1 MPIQI
6 PLEQLLDR
14 INIDNE
20 WWKTGTINPFYSRM
34 KPRAYIEL
42 FSPLVFERQIKRA
55 VVLMGQRRIGKSVM
69 IYHTIQQLIES
80 GVNPKDICYIS
91 IDTPIYH
98 KIHLEELMQV
108 VKKHQGRTD
117 YNGMYF
123 FFDEIQYLKDWEI
136 HLKSLVDTFHDT
148 KFIVSGSA
156 AAALKL
162 KSRESGAGRF
172 SDFILPPLTFYE
184 FLELK
189 QIEGLFIFE
198 RQHGLEHY
206 KTNDIEKLNAY
217 FTDYINFG
225 GYPEVTLNKS
235 IQADPE
241 RYIQSDIIEKVLQR
255 DLPSLYGIDNTQEL
269 NSLFASLAHGTGN
282 EVSMEGLS
290 QKSNV
295 AKATIAKYLDYLE
308 AAFLIRRVYRID
320 ENATKFKRAVNF
332 KVYLTNPSL
341 RTAFFSAVKEGDTAM
356 GNMIETACYSQWEHS
371 IAKNVLHYARWSKG
385 EIDMVSLNKLGRPS
399 WAVEFKAGN
408 DAILAPYILFC
419 KSNNAHKLTLTTK
432 DVMKVKEV
440 DGVEV
445 SYTPSS
451 LYCYTVGRN
460 LIEGRLNKSFLME

>member
-20 WWKTGTINPFYSRM
+20 WWHTGAINPFYSRM

-42 FSPLVFERQIKRA
+42 FSPLVFDKSIKRA

-69 IYHTIQQLIES
+69 IYHTIQQLTTS

-91 IDTPIYH
+91 IDTPVYT

-108 VKKHQGRTD
+108 VKKHQERKD

-162 KSRESGAGRF
+162 KSKESGAGRF

-184 FLELK
+184 FLDLKELDNSLIIPHK
-189 QIEGLFIFE
+189 NEIGYYQ
-198 RQHGLEHY
+198 
-206 KTNDIEKLNAY
+206 TNDIDKLNEIFIEY
-217 FTDYINFG
+217 MNFG

-235 IQADPE
+235 IQEDPE

-255 DLPSLYGIDNTQEL
+255 DLPSLYGIENIQEL
-269 NSLFASLAHGTGN
+269 NSLFTSIAYGTGN

-341 RTAFFSAVKEGDTAM
+341 RTAFFSAVKEGDDAI
-356 GNMIETACYSQWEHS
+356 GGMIETAIYSQWEHS
-371 IAKNVLHYARWSKG
+371 PSKGSLHYARWDKG
-385 EIDMVSLNKLGRPS
+385 EVDMVSLSPLGQPI
-399 WAVEFKAGN
+399 WAAEFKAGN
-408 DAILAPYILFC
+408 DATLTNYLSFC
-419 KSNNAHKLTLTTK
+419 KKNNLHQLILTTK
-432 DVMKVKEV
+432 DVMSGKEV
-440 DGVEV
+440 DGIEV
-445 SYTPSS
+445 VSVPSS

-460 LIEGRLNKSFLME
+460 LIDLRIKDKNASF